1 MLKAFIVDDEPL
13 ARDEL
18 AYLLLRTKKVEIVGA
33 ADNIETA
40 IDQLSDFEID
50 VLFLDIE
57 LGDESGLDL
66 AKRLIE
72 LEQRPEIVFAT
83 AYDEFALKAFE
94 LEAADYILKPFD
106 ENRVGQTVEKI
117 SKLLARKKAIRPDE
131 LQQRPPLLERTG
143 KLAIT
148 VEERIV
154 LIDIDSILYISTAE
168 GRTVI
173 AADKQK
179 YYVAEPLVTFERRL
193 QGTSIV
199 RVHRAYL
206 VNLKAILEIQPWFHS
221 TYNLIM
227 PDGEKVPVSRTYTKE
242 LKQLLGF

>member
-33 ADNIETA
+33 ADSIETA
-40 IDQLSDFEID
+40 LKQLSDFEID

-57 LGDESGLDL
+57 LGEDSGIDL
-66 AKRLIE
+66 AKQLVE

-106 ENRVGQTVEKI
+106 ESRVGQTVEKI
-117 SKLLARKKAIRPDE
+117 SKLLARKKAIKSAEPE
-131 LQQRPPLLERTG
+131 QKPPFLERTG

-148 VEERIV
+148 AEERIV
-154 LIDIDSILYISTAE
+154 LINIESILYISTAE
-168 GRTVI
+168 GRTMI
-173 AADKQK
+173 ATDKQK
-179 YYVAEPLVTFERRL
+179 YYAAEPLVTFERRL
-193 QGTSIV
+193 QGTPIV
-199 RVHRAYL
+199 RVHRAFL

-221 TYNLIM
+221 TYNLMM